1 MSEVTALGSEIVLR
15 TKKEAVHEKL
25 CTRKS
30 MRSML
35 ARGMDELSTAANCVG
50 AVLHVRSFS
59 DLEKLT
65 KSRSTSTQF
74 ALTLVFAPRSQGNH
88 NTSQAGDTL
97 GLQAIG
103 CKVCGKITDLRNGSD
118 PKSGTLHNN
127 QQTFYNL

>member
-1 MSEVTALGSEIVLR
+1 MSEVTALGSEIMLR
-15 TKKEAVHEKL
+15 TRKEAGHEISVEKL

-35 ARGMDELSTAANCVG
+35 ARCMDELSTAANCVG

-74 ALTLVFAPRSQGNH
+74 ALTLVFAPRSQGSH
-88 NTSQAGDTL
+88 NTSEAGDT
-97 GLQAIG
+97 
-103 CKVCGKITDLRNGSD
+103 
-118 PKSGTLHNN
+118 
-127 QQTFYNL
+127 